1 MVSMKMAFIGWKDNE
16 ISIFKELAA
25 SLSKRISGLEL
36 EERFVPF
43 LEDLPLVA
51 NECAKECDFVFVF
64 ALVDDIED
72 ARFVK
77 QKLVDVE
84 LSTGTRI
91 LKAITDDAISG
102 MDENDYVEARAEL
115 VKGYSDTI
123 VNILFNE
130 REFEPKDVD
139 FGL

>member
-1 MVSMKMAFIGWKDNE
+1 MKISFIGWKDTEVN
-16 ISIFKELAA
+16 IFKELAV

-43 LEDLPLVA
+43 LEDIPA
-51 NECAKECDFVFVF
+51 IASECAKESDFLFVF

-72 ARFVK
+72 VK
-77 QKLVDVE
+77 YINQKLIDVE
-84 LSTGTRI
+84 IASETRI
-91 LKAITDDAISG
+91 LKALTEDSLSG
-102 MDENDYVEARAEL
+102 MDESDYLESRDEL
-115 VKGYSDTI
+115 VRTYADLI

-130 REFEPKDVD
+130 RAFEPKEKD